1 MDVPEL
7 QSHKDNSLKDCVRQ
21 MYKNH
26 LDTGDVTFTVGE
38 DGSDVRVHRFMLM
51 CRSKVFFS
59 MFTGQ
64 DSTENPLR
72 IPNITRE
79 AFLQFVE

>member
-7 QSHKDNSLKDCVRQ
+7 QSHTDNSLKDCVRR
-21 MYKNH
+21 MYENH
-26 LDTGDVTFTVGE
+26 LDTGDVIFKVGKK
-38 DGSDVRVHRFMLM
+38 GSDVRVHRFMLM

-64 DSTENPLR
+64 GTPRKPLR
-72 IPNITRE
+72 IPNIRRA

>member
-7 QSHKDNSLKDCVRQ
+7 QSHTDNSLKDCVRR
-21 MYKNH
+21 MYENH
-26 LDTGDVTFTVGE
+26 LDTGDVTFKVGK

-64 DSTENPLR
+64 DSTENSLR